1 MLTLLGKFDSMV
13 EDTNKQTT
21 LTDSQKTHKRLAKRL
36 SHLSQNDSRPSE
48 QHRRP
53 LQPAWG
59 EKGTCRADR
68 PLWEGGEGVQPR
80 AAMAKDNEGALVYG

>member
-53 LQPAWG
+53 LQPA
-59 EKGTCRADR
+59 
-68 PLWEGGEGVQPR
+68 
-80 AAMAKDNEGALVYG
+80 